1 MGLRAMVKGMDEQA
15 IERAGRHV
23 AHLDLADHILSWDKK
38 QAREIVEVTP
48 GDPADL
54 VQGFDSQRYRLVPN
68 PEARRCPVD
77 PSHGMLQMHASGSQ
91 LMCCTTRPT
100 PCDYAEPVSR

>member
-38 QAREIVEVTP
+38 QARDIVEVTP
-48 GDPADL
+48 GNTADTIY
-54 VQGFDSQRYRLVPN
+54 GFDSNQYRIVPN
-68 PEARRCPVD
+68 PDARRCPVH
-77 PSHGMLQMHASGSQ
+77 PAHGVLQMHASGTQ
-91 LMCCTTRPT
+91 LMCCTVRPMA
-100 PCDYAEPVSR
+100 CDYAEPVSR